1 MPFVIE
7 RNTTAELSPATFADV
22 LRLCDAAYAAPIAP
36 YLASIGAGE
45 HLLGR
50 VGGVLVSHLMWVTRW
65 LQPGGS
71 RPLRT
76 AYVELVATAPT
87 EQRRG
92 YATRLLRALPP
103 LIEDY
108 DLAALS
114 PATDRPYVWLG
125 WRYWRGPLATRKG
138 GHLLPDPDERVMI
151 RPLPQT
157 PALDVDLPLS
167 VEWRSGEVW

>member
-1 MPFVIE
+1 MALVIE
-7 RNTTAELSPATFADV
+7 RVTTAEMPSATLAEV
-22 LRLCDAAYAAPIAP
+22 LRLCDTAYAEPIAP

-50 VGGVLVSHLMWVTRW
+50 VGHVLVSHLMWVTRW
-65 LQPGGS
+65 LEPEGS

-76 AYVELVATAPT
+76 AYVELVATAPA

-92 YATRLLRALPP
+92 YATRLLKALPP

-114 PATDRPYVWLG
+114 PAIEEPYVRLG
-125 WRYWRGPLATRKG
+125 WRYWRGPLATRKDG
-138 GHLLPDPDERVMI
+138 RLLPDPDERVMI

-157 PALDVDLPLS
+157 PALALDLPLS
-167 VEWRSGEVW
+167 VEWRPGETW